1 MLSKNCSRTNNQ
13 DVSSLRHCIFALL
26 LCALCSHVLPDYS
39 AVVHKAAGP
48 VTIDGGLD
56 DTAWPGAQT
65 LSDFIFPW
73 GNDRGTRSEVRVLW
87 DDSAF
92 FTGGRMFDSKITS
105 GTAIDGDDM
114 FEMHIS
120 PDTALADYF
129 YILEFNLHRIYRAR
143 LRKSRPDGRN
153 EWWEEWDITGLSN
166 EITVLGTAN
175 DASDTDSAWVVEFRL
190 PFALLAGWQG
200 TGHTAPA
207 GWNPAVPPVDGSA
220 WRFNITRLNY
230 DTHDGTYDFS
240 TWSHNGSYVSTA
252 GYEPHF
258 HNHNNFGT
266 LHFSAATRV
275 RPPGRPGGLK
285 VPALEVRPNPFSARV
300 ELAVRG
306 LSAQEIQKGKWRIH
320 DVHGRRIG
328 RPAPGNVFSFRPAP
342 CLPAGLYFATFAM
355 PRRSLT
361 RKLLL
366 VR

>member
-1 MLSKNCSRTNNQ
+1 M
-13 DVSSLRHCIFALL
+13 
-26 LCALCSHVLPDYS
+26 
-39 AVVHKAAGP
+39 VHQAAGP
-48 VTIDGGLD
+48 VTVDGALD
-56 DTAWPGAQT
+56 DTAWAGAQT

-92 FTGGRMFDSKITS
+92 YTGGLMFDSRITASVTS

-120 PDTALADYF
+120 PDTANPDYF
-129 YILEFNLHRIYRAR
+129 YILEFNLNRIYRAR

-153 EWWEEWDITGLSN
+153 EWFEEWDISGLSN
-166 EITVLGTAN
+166 EISLLGTAN
-175 DASDTDSAWVVEFRL
+175 DTSDTDSAWVAELRL
-190 PFALLAGWQG
+190 PFTLLAGWQG
-200 TGHTAPA
+200 TSHAAPA
-207 GWNPAVPPVDGSA
+207 GWAPAVPPAGGSA

-230 DTHDGTYDFS
+230 DTFDGEYDFS

-258 HNHNNFGT
+258 HNPNNFGT
-266 LHFSAATRV
+266 LYFSAGTRV
-275 RPPGRPGGLK
+275 RPSGRPGGAK
-285 VPALEVRPNPFSARV
+285 VPVLDVRPNPFSARV

-306 LSAQEIQKGKWRIH
+306 LPAREIQKGEWRIH
-320 DVHGRRIG
+320 DLHGRRIG
-328 RPAPGNVFSFRPAP
+328 RPARGGVFSFRPAAG
-342 CLPAGLYFATFAM
+342 LPAGLYFATFAL
-355 PRRSLT
+355 PGRSLT